1 MLIAGSFREY
11 PFFLLLEIFLRRRE
25 TGLLEVS
32 STEESGYFYIKN
44 GKVKDGQVGKN
55 KGLAAV
61 KLVGKFN
68 DGSFQFKPLAP
79 SDYARVV
86 WQRSFGPTAIAN
98 NQPAVSVSPR
108 NTISQF
114 GSPAGAVSR
123 VSNALGSSTQR
134 AFGQALL
141 YTSIILQSVQK
152 TVHSLLRGCT
162 AGAVAGFAFWKR
174 AQFGTRLLLLIASIK
189 NTLGD
194 LQSCIATGYLVS
206 QQALASIA
214 GRTLRQFVLYAT
226 VVYQTLKKN
235 GVLLIQRSV
244 ADATLGFALWK
255 RAYVGT
261 RLLRIIEKGLA
272 VPPNKQLRDRQFKRR
287 YKPSYPRGISF
298 RLLPLTIP
306 NRAAITGAVQ
316 QGIEHNVIFA
326 LIVTLL
332 LGMSGLML
340 HRLVSGD
347 QDSIGTGAV
356 DEHFFIPEN
365 TSRSRSKP
373 KRRGSKRPSTGESKD
388 KSGDKRSTDQKQGV
402 TSTQEP
408 NSFSQAPRRN
418 KTNQREI
425 APN

>member
-1 MLIAGSFREY
+1 VLIAGSFREY

-55 KGLAAV
+55 RGLAAV

-98 NQPAVSVSPR
+98 DQPAVSVSALR
-108 NTISQF
+108 NTIGQF
-114 GSPAGAVSR
+114 ASPPAAASR
-123 VSNALGSSTQR
+123 VSNVLGSSTQR
-134 AFGQALL
+134 AFGQVLL
-141 YTSIILQSVQK
+141 YTSIVLQSVQK
-152 TVHSLLRGCT
+152 TAQSLPRRCV

-189 NTLGD
+189 NTLGH
-194 LQSCIATGYLVS
+194 LRSCIAAAYLVS
-206 QQALASIA
+206 QQALASVA
-214 GRTLRQFVLYAT
+214 RGTLRQFVLYT
-226 VVYQTLKKN
+226 PVVYHTLKRN
-235 GVLLIQRSV
+235 GVLLIQRTV
-244 ADATLGFALWK
+244 AYAILGFAFWK
-255 RAYVGT
+255 RAQVGT
-261 RLLRIIEKGLA
+261 RLLRILKKGLA
-272 VPPNKQLRDRQFKRR
+272 VPHNKRRRDRQFKPR
-287 YKPSYPRGISF
+287 YPRGIGF
-298 RLLPLTIP
+298 RLPPLTIP
-306 NRAAITGAVQ
+306 NRAAITAAVQ

-340 HRLVSGD
+340 HQLVFGD
-347 QDSIGTGAV
+347 QHSIGTGTV
-356 DEHFFIPEN
+356 DEHFVIPEN
-365 TSRSRSKP
+365 TSPTRSKP
-373 KRRGSKRPSTGESKD
+373 KRRGSKRPSADESKD

-408 NSFSQAPRRN
+408 DSVSQTPRRN
-418 KTNQREI
+418 KTIQGGM